1 MVNTSG
7 DTLNATSSSTD
18 SWNLYE
24 AGSFAGNSY
33 SLSSVAYGE
42 SATDA
47 SAMTATSLQ
56 TQSGL
61 QTNVSNGTLAA
72 SLSMSYAQGSLANTA
87 GSTITSGQTTVGTQT
102 STASETVVQS
112 SGDSWSLSEQ
122 GTYGTE
128 SYNLSSLVYQG
139 TQTSTGTSQQSDR
152 SSYTSGYTGVAT
164 ESRVSGGTFLQGL
177 GNNNGNLTHNIV
189 GTATDA
195 QANYATDAMTDTGHA
210 TYTWLDQGSFAGDS
224 YALSSVNETRSAADS
239 FTMTGSS
246 SQSDTSTLFGSL
258 TLNQGYASG
267 GTSASLQSNSSTG
280 LDSASQ
286 AANATYT
293 IVTSQGAQSTYQ
305 GGDSYTQTDSGRFSN
320 NSYSLSNW
328 TDQSTDSGTSSGQQT
343 DTVGETLTASGTL
356 SSSSQN
362 TTTSAVQGVIG
373 GVPVVGTMVNASANS
388 YTNVFSGTVALA
400 DTVTLSQAGTYNE
413 SSYQSG
419 SFGNGSFALGCMS
432 YNVLRT
438 DSSTIVDSSYQ
449 TTNDTIS
456 ATQTQSASHQGG
468 NVDDDYS
475 GWNAGTFVQND
486 TVTQNSTITTTNGD
500 TYALYEAGSMA
511 GGSWSLSSYTL
522 NNPVFAAAA
531 LLTTTSSRTSQN
543 GSFAGQRTADGFLVY
558 NLAGVFTILLSKT
571 STESHSGGLSFNF
584 GEQGSFSQGS
594 FSLSSFVL
602 AQVESSTDSVSGTSS
617 ATESYSGTNTLNSSG
632 ATFSGLET
640 SSGSSQET
648 ASSTDCFSEQGSY
661 SAGTFSLGTVSYS
674 VAATDSCNAQDS
686 TTASWSGGYS
696 GQDTAVNQSSAITSL
711 ALAAAGSYTGGSF
724 SLASYL
730 LQGSSAGTYS
740 SADSSQQSQGGA
752 TSSYTLNQGGQASD
766 SVYQAG
772 TQNTGGYSNGSYNL
786 QQSST
791 ASVNSA
797 WSGPTYASSNT
808 WQQQSTATQYASGGP
823 QQTSAATYSYQ
834 NGLGAGTLSNG
845 TSTTGSTSAP
855 AGLVRFLSPDGSVVP
870 TEDAVTLRSASK
882 GGGAEAGTGL
892 EAPVAVNIP
901 GVVQVT
907 SLQQWA
913 AQTNGVGLGEVDYA
927 WQTVV
932 GGITPDG
939 RAILASANDGG
950 PIQNNPLAA
959 ATAAALSS
967 SFLPTPAAPLKS
979 ANYGQMA
986 WNALQPLFTLLKPLH
1001 FTASAASQSA
1011 VQGLLGVQLP
1021 TPASYGNAG
1030 DAFVNWVDEMLYNNG
1045 QPLTAGSAPLYG
1057 TYWNGYGVSAQE
1069 ALSEAAPYVAG
1080 GVGIVAGMWMVG
1092 PAGLMGVM
1100 EPAIGALSS
1109 GGLDIFTNAAG
1120 GGTSGMVA
1128 SGFGS
1133 AFFQGAVQG
1142 SAEAVGGMVFGG
1154 LQDFKPNNNA
1164 SWDGALGKGQARLS
1178 ELTQGGALTEASLGL
1193 SEGGAAAWMTNCFLP
1208 GTVVWVAGTDGLAV
1222 PLAAGQPIT
1231 ETSVALA
1238 GGDDAWWW
1246 DGAHWRWLGIGGVV
1260 LLAGLS
1266 SAWLVQATRTDQR
1279 RRRQLL
1285 PRGSEKGVSDA
1296 GGSGDRGELAP
1307 QRVAEEESAG
1317 GLPLV
1322 ELSAARTTRPEAAS
1336 VLPQAVVL
1344 PRPRSRIRQVLA
1356 MCGLLS
1362 ALLLATLLLWEA
1374 PGTTSPRR
1382 GAAAILTGPSAPDS
1396 QLAEEARTANGQVAQ
1411 LRRIETIRLGE
1422 RVLGRNPQRQGAV
1435 EPEPDPATWRQVD
1448 LELSKDNGRLLYAGL
1463 LRGPE
1468 WLAAHKPEVGGRV
1481 WLDLPEMGA
1490 LGWAKVLAVGPC
1502 PPIKPGPGSVVTG
1515 TFKHEPDDNVLNVR
1529 LAGLAEPIGVTDAHP
1544 FWSEDRGMF
1553 VPVGKLRPGERVRTE
1568 VQGVVAVTSI
1578 QRRPRESWVYTLE
1591 VLGEHVYEVSPLGVL
1606 VHNASGHLNSNNAT
1620 GHFGL
1625 YEIYVNGELYKI
1637 GKADL
1642 DRVTESS
1649 GLPTRLHQ
1657 QLRKLRERYGKDNV
1671 TGGVVEDLGMTTT
1684 AEAKAAETSRI
1695 QQHFDNT
1702 GMIPPGN
1709 IPSFKP
1715 RPSVP

>member
-1 MVNTSG
+1 LSPSQRNS
-7 DTLNATSSSTD
+7 TLSHILVRSQ
-18 SWNLYE
+18 E
-24 AGSFAGNSY
+24 
-33 SLSSVAYGE
+33 
-42 SATDA
+42 
-47 SAMTATSLQ
+47 
-56 TQSGL
+56 
-61 QTNVSNGTLAA
+61 
-72 SLSMSYAQGSLANTA
+72 
-87 GSTITSGQTTVGTQT
+87 TI
-102 STASETVVQS
+102 
-112 SGDSWSLSEQ
+112 
-122 GTYGTE
+122 
-128 SYNLSSLVYQG
+128 
-139 TQTSTGTSQQSDR
+139 
-152 SSYTSGYTGVAT
+152 
-164 ESRVSGGTFLQGL
+164 
-177 GNNNGNLTHNIV
+177 
-189 GTATDA
+189 
-195 QANYATDAMTDTGHA
+195 
-210 TYTWLDQGSFAGDS
+210 GDS

-239 FTMTGSS
+239 FTMTGSN
-246 SQSDTSTLFGSL
+246 SQTDTSTLNGSL
-258 TLNQGYASG
+258 TLNQGYSSG

-293 IVTSQGAQSTYQ
+293 VATSQSALSTYQ

-320 NSYSLSNW
+320 GSYSLSNW
-328 TDQSTDSGTSSGQQT
+328 TDQSADSGTSSGQQT

-388 YTNVFSGTVALA
+388 YTNIFSGTVTLA
-400 DTVTLSQAGTYNE
+400 DTVALSQAGTYNE

-522 NNPVFAAAA
+522 NNPVFAACA
-531 LLTTTSSRTSQN
+531 LLSTTSSRTSQN

-571 STESHSGGLSFNF
+571 STESHTGGLSFNF

-617 ATESYSGTNTLNSSG
+617 ATESYTGTNTLNSSG

-648 ASSTDCFSEQGSY
+648 ASSTDTFSELGSY

-686 TTASWSGGYS
+686 STASWSGGYS
-696 GQDTAVNQSSAITSL
+696 GLDTAVNQSSAITSL
-711 ALAAAGSYTGGSF
+711 ALAAAGSYSGGSF

-766 SVYQAG
+766 TVYQAG
-772 TQNTGGYSNGSYNL
+772 TQNMSGFSNGSYNL

-808 WQQQSTATQYASGGP
+808 WQEQSTATQYASGGP
-823 QQTSAATYSYQ
+823 AQTSAATYSYQ

-845 TSTTGSTSAP
+845 TSTTGSTAAP
-855 AGLVRFLSPDGSVVP
+855 AGLVQFPSPDGSVVP
-870 TEDAVTLRSASK
+870 SEDAVTLRSASK
-882 GGGAEAGTGL
+882 GGGAEAGTGQ

-901 GVVQVT
+901 GVIQVT

-939 RAILASANDGG
+939 AAILASGYASG
-950 PIQNNPLAA
+950 PGQNNPLAA

-967 SFLPTPAAPLKS
+967 SFLPTPAAPLKC

-986 WNALQPLFTLLKPLH
+986 WNALQPLYTLLKPLH

-1080 GVGIVAGMWMVG
+1080 GVAIVAGMWMVG
-1092 PAGLMGVM
+1092 PAGLLGVM
-1100 EPAIGALSS
+1100 GPAIGALSG
-1109 GGLDIFTNAAG
+1109 GGLDILTNAAG
-1120 GGTSGMVA
+1120 GGTSGMIA
-1128 SGFGS
+1128 QGFGS
-1133 AFFQGAVQG
+1133 AFYQGAMQG
-1142 SAEAVGGMVFGG
+1142 SLDVALG
-1154 LQDFKPNNNA
+1154 LKGELQERLNTNA
-1164 SWDGALGKGQARLS
+1164 SADRLEFNFDGGQARLGEARLNS
-1178 ELTQGGALTEASLGL
+1178 APREEARSPVRTDLEYGESFCFVSGTLVWTPGNTDVVLALAVAGPGSVVTGSGGGGLWACDGTHWRYLAAGGAVLVAGLCFAWLTCVPGERPRQRMPLRPEEGSDGGGHDDAGNGDGPEPQPLPATEAGDT
-1193 SEGGAAAWMTNCFLP
+1193 GGAAAAVAVTEEKAVTARQLP
-1208 GTVVWVAGTDGLAV
+1208 V
-1222 PLAAGQPIT
+1222 PSP
-1231 ETSVALA
+1231 TSARPARRSRVHRALA
-1238 GGDDAWWW
+1238 CYG
-1246 DGAHWRWLGIGGVV
+1246 
-1260 LLAGLS
+1260 LLAGL
-1266 SAWLVQATRTDQR
+1266 
-1279 RRRQLL
+1279 
-1285 PRGSEKGVSDA
+1285 
-1296 GGSGDRGELAP
+1296 
-1307 QRVAEEESAG
+1307 
-1317 GLPLV
+1317 
-1322 ELSAARTTRPEAAS
+1322 
-1336 VLPQAVVL
+1336 
-1344 PRPRSRIRQVLA
+1344 
-1356 MCGLLS
+1356 
-1362 ALLLATLLLWEA
+1362 LLAACLAWGPSA
-1374 PGTTSPRR
+1374 TTSP
-1382 GAAAILTGPSAPDS
+1382 PSGEPEIATENPTQVPDK
-1396 QLAEEARTANGQVAQ
+1396 ARTVEDQAAR

-1422 RVLGRNPQRQGAV
+1422 RVLGRNPQGAAA
-1435 EPEPDPATWRQVD
+1435 EAEPDAASWRQID
-1448 LELSKDNGRLLYAGL
+1448 LELRKPSGRLLYAGL

-1468 WLAAHKPEVGGRV
+1468 WLAAHKPEEGRKI
-1481 WLDLPEMGA
+1481 WLEMPEMGA
-1490 LGWAKVLAVGPC
+1490 VGWATVTAVKPC
-1502 PPIKPGPGSVVTG
+1502 PPIQLGPGQVVTG
-1515 TFKHEPDDNVLNVR
+1515 TFKHEPDDTALDVR
-1529 LAGLAEPIGVTDAHP
+1529 VEGLAEPIGVTDTHP
-1544 FWSEDRGMF
+1544 FWSEDRQAF
-1553 VPVGKLRPGERVRTE
+1553 VAVGKLRAGERVRTE
-1568 VQGVVAVTSI
+1568 ALGVVTVTSI
-1578 QRRPRESWVYTLE
+1578 THRPREAWVYNLE
-1591 VLGEHVYEVSPLGVL
+1591 VHGEHVYEVSLLGLL
-1606 VHNASGHLNSNNAT
+1606 VHNVNNNTPGSGIPEVNKAVNSDINHAAEQAVNRGVYPDKKSAADALRELSKKIT
-1620 GHFGL
+1620 AEGL
-1625 YEIYVNGELYKI
+1625 PEGTIPDPKRADSVLVPFKNGWAVYEIKKNGTAI
-1637 GKADL
+1637 
-1642 DRVTESS
+1642 
-1649 GLPTRLHQ
+1649 
-1657 QLRKLRERYGKDNV
+1657 LRTVL
-1671 TGGVVEDLGMTTT
+1671 GGG
-1684 AEAKAAETSRI
+1684 S
-1695 QQHFDNT
+1695 
-1702 GMIPPGN
+1702 
-1709 IPSFKP
+1709 
-1715 RPSVP
+1715 